1 MALTGLEIYK
11 QLPKT
16 NCKDCGFPT
25 CLAFALKMAAG
36 QVPLEKCP
44 HVTAEGRA
52 ALESASR
59 PPIQLVTI
67 GTDSC
72 EVKIGN
78 ETQLYRHEE
87 RFYRPTAVA
96 VRVSDT
102 LEEGALAQRAEA
114 IGKLVFERVGTQI
127 KVNLVAV
134 DNESGNAGTLEKAA
148 RLAAEKSGLACV
160 LMSATAGNLA
170 KAAAALAA
178 QRPLLYVSD
187 PAQAEAAAKVAKD
200 NRCPLAVR
208 ADGVEAFAE
217 LVPKLTATGVEEL
230 VLDPGTRS
238 LKRTLEALTLIRR
251 LALKGFRQVGYPAI
265 AFTTAEDPAMQA
277 VEASTFI
284 AKYAGVLVTD
294 AIQNWQM
301 LPILTTRQDIYIDPQ
316 KPVAVEPKL
325 NAVGEVGA
333 NSPVLVTTNFSLSY
347 YSVEGE
353 VEASRV
359 PAYILSVD
367 TEGTSVLTAWAS
379 DKFNAE
385 TITQAMKK
393 SGLEEKVSHRQL
405 VIPGLVAVLSAGI
418 EDESGWSVQIGPK
431 EASGIPS
438 YLKKQWQAKESAN

>member
-25 CLAFALKMAAG
+25 CLAFAMKMAAG

-44 HVTAEGRA
+44 HVTDEAKA

-67 GTDSC
+67 GTEDA
-72 EVKIGN
+72 EIKIGN

-87 RFYRPTAVA
+87 KFYRPAAVA
-96 VRVSDT
+96 VKISDT
-102 LEEGALAQRAEA
+102 LDQGAVAQQAEA
-114 IGKLVFERVGTQI
+114 AGQLKFERVGTEI
-127 KVNLVAV
+127 RVNLVAV
-134 DNESGNAGTLEKAA
+134 VNESGDAA
-148 RLAAEKSGLACV
+148 KFEQAATLAAEKSGLACV
-160 LMSATAGNLA
+160 LMADTAANLA
-170 KAAAALAA
+170 KAAGALSGK
-178 QRPLLYVSD
+178 RPLLYISD
-187 PAQAEAAAKVAKD
+187 PAEAEAAAAVAKD
-200 NRCPLAVR
+200 NDCPLAVK
-208 ADGVEAFAE
+208 AEGVEALAE
-217 LVPKLTATGVEEL
+217 LTPKVTAAGVEEL
-230 VLDPGTRS
+230 VLDPGTRT
-238 LKRTLEALTLIRR
+238 LKDTLEALTLIRR
-251 LALKGFRQVGYPAI
+251 ASLKGCRELGYPMI
-265 AFTTAEDPAMQA
+265 AFTTAEDPTLQA

-284 AKYAGVLVTD
+284 AKYAGVVVSEG
-294 AIQNWQM
+294 AEKWQM
-301 LPILTTRQDIYIDPQ
+301 LPVLTTRQDIYIDPQ
-316 KPVAVEPKL
+316 KPVAVEPRL
-325 NAVGEVGA
+325 NAIGEVDE
-333 NSPVLVTTNFSLSY
+333 NSPLLVTTNFSLSY

-379 DKFNAE
+379 DKFNPE

-393 SGLEEKVSHRQL
+393 SGIEEKVSHRKL
-405 VIPGLVAVLSAGI
+405 VIPGFVAVLSAGV

-438 YLKKQWQAKESAN
+438 YLKNQWQAS

>member
-25 CLAFALKMAAG
+25 CLAFAMKMAAG
-36 QVPLEKCP
+36 QVSLDKCP
-44 HVTAEGRA
+44 HVTDEAKA

-59 PPIQLVTI
+59 PPIQLVVI
-67 GTDSC
+67 GSGDN
-72 EVKIGN
+72 EVKVGN

-87 RFYRPTAVA
+87 KFYRPTAVA

-102 LEEGALAQRAEA
+102 LDEDTLAERAEK
-114 IGKLVFERVGTQI
+114 IGGLAFERVGTMIQ
-127 KVNLVAV
+127 VNLVAV
-134 DNESGNAGTLEKAA
+134 CNESGDAEPFEKAA
-148 RLAAEKSGLACV
+148 KLAAEKSNLACV
-160 LMSATAGNLA
+160 LMSASAANLD
-170 KAAAALAA
+170 KAAAALSG
-178 QRPLLYVSD
+178 QRPLLYISD
-187 PAQAEAAAKVAKD
+187 PAEAEAAAKVAKD
-200 NRCPLAVR
+200 NNCPLAVR
-208 ADGVEAFAE
+208 ADSVEDFAD
-217 LVPKLTATGVEEL
+217 LTPKLTAAGIEEL
-230 VLDPGTRS
+230 VLDPGTRD
-238 LKRTLEALTLIRR
+238 LKSTLEALTMIRR
-251 LALKGFRQVGYPAI
+251 LALKGFRAVGYPAM
-265 AFTTAEDPAMQA
+265 ALATSDDPTVQ
-277 VEASTFI
+277 VIEASTYV
-284 AKYAGVLVTD
+284 AKYAGVVVTD
-294 AIQNWQM
+294 AVEPWQM

-325 NAVGEVGA
+325 YEVGEVGA
-333 NSPVLVTTNFSLSY
+333 ESPLLVTTNFSLSY

-393 SGLEEKVSHRQL
+393 SVIEEKVSHRQV
-405 VIPGLVAVLSAGI
+405 VIPGFVAVLSAGV

-431 EASGIPS
+431 EASGLPS
-438 YLKKQWQAKESAN
+438 FLKNQWKA

>member
-25 CLAFALKMAAG
+25 CLAFAMKMAAG
-36 QVPLEKCP
+36 QVSLDKCP
-44 HVTAEGRA
+44 HVTDEAKA

-67 GTDSC
+67 GTGAA
-72 EVKIGN
+72 EVKVGN

-87 RFYRPTAVA
+87 KFYRPAAVA

-102 LEEGALAQRAEA
+102 LDEAALAERAEK
-114 IGKLVFERVGTQI
+114 IGCLAFERVGTMI
-127 KVNLVAV
+127 RANLVAV
-134 DNESGNAGTLEKAA
+134 CNESGDAGPFEKAA
-148 RLAAEKSGLACV
+148 KLAAEKSNLACV
-160 LMSATAGNLA
+160 LTSASAANLD
-170 KAAAALAA
+170 KAAGALSG
-178 QRPLLYVSD
+178 QRPLLYISD
-187 PAQAEAAAKVAKD
+187 PAEAEAAAKVAKD
-200 NRCPLAVR
+200 NDCPLAVR
-208 ADGVEAFAE
+208 ADGVENLAD
-217 LVPKLTATGVEEL
+217 LTPKLTAAGVEQL
-230 VLDPGTRS
+230 VLDPGTRD
-238 LKRTLEALTLIRR
+238 LKSTLEALTMIRR
-251 LALKGFRQVGYPAI
+251 LALKGFRPLGYPAM
-265 AFTTAEDPAMQA
+265 ALATSDDPTMQA
-277 VEASTFI
+277 IEASTYV
-284 AKYAGVLVTD
+284 AKYAGVVITD
-294 AIQNWQM
+294 AVEAWQM

-325 NAVGEVGA
+325 YAVGEVGPE
-333 NSPVLVTTNFSLSY
+333 SPLLVTTNFSLSY

-393 SGLEEKVSHRQL
+393 STIEEKVSHRQV
-405 VIPGLVAVLSAGI
+405 VIPGFVAVLSAGV

-431 EASGIPS
+431 EASGLPS
-438 YLKKQWQAKESAN
+438 FLKNQWKA

>member
-25 CLAFALKMAAG
+25 CLAFAMKMAAG
-36 QVPLEKCP
+36 QVSLDKCP
-44 HVTAEGRA
+44 HVTDEAKA

-59 PPIQLVTI
+59 PPIQLVVI
-67 GTDSC
+67 GSGDN
-72 EVKIGN
+72 EVKVGN

-87 RFYRPTAVA
+87 KFYRPAAVA

-102 LEEGALAQRAEA
+102 LDEDALAERAEK
-114 IGKLVFERVGTQI
+114 IGCLGFERVGTTI
-127 KVNLVAV
+127 RVNLVAI
-134 DNESGNAGTLEKAA
+134 DNESGSADPFEKAA
-148 RLAAEKSGLACV
+148 KLAAEKSNLACV
-160 LMSATAGNLA
+160 LMSASAANLA
-170 KAAAALAA
+170 KAAAALSG
-178 QRPLLYVSD
+178 QRPLLYISD
-187 PAQAEAAAKVAKD
+187 PAEAEAAAKVAKD
-200 NRCPLAVR
+200 NQCPLAVR
-208 ADGVEAFAE
+208 ADGPDALAE
-217 LVPKLTATGVEEL
+217 LTPKITGAGVEEI
-230 VLDPGTRS
+230 VLDPGTRD
-238 LKRTLEALTLIRR
+238 LKATLEALSAIRR
-251 LALKGFRQVGYPAI
+251 LSLKSFRPLGYPII
-265 AFTTAEDPAMQA
+265 AFTSNSDPTVQA
-277 VEASTFI
+277 IEASTYI

-294 AIQNWQM
+294 AVEPWQL
-301 LPILTTRQDIYIDPQ
+301 LPVLTTRQDIYIDPQ

-325 NAVGEVGA
+325 YEVGEVGPE
-333 NSPVLVTTNFSLSY
+333 SPLLVTTNFSLSY

-393 SGLEEKVSHRQL
+393 SAIEEKVSHRQV
-405 VIPGLVAVLSAGI
+405 VIPGFVAVLSAGV

-431 EASGIPS
+431 EASGIS
-438 YLKKQWQAKESAN
+438 NFLKNQWKA